1 MNSFQIVG
9 LPYES
14 FSNLFGWSDD
24 KLAEVNAMRV
34 VADAPVSYPCRV
46 SLADAEPGERLLL
59 LPYTHLGV
67 QSPYRS
73 SGPIFVREGA
83 VQRVEAVGHVPPYVT
98 RRLISARAYDDS
110 GMMVEANVCE
120 GFETVA
126 LIRQLFANQKV
137 TYLHLHNA
145 KPGCFSCRVN
155 RA

>member
-1 MNSFQIVG
+1 MSSFQLVG
-9 LPYES
+9 LPYDS
-14 FSNLFGWSDD
+14 FSKLFGWSDD
-24 KLAEVNAMRV
+24 ELAEVNARRV
-34 VADAPVSYPCRV
+34 VADAPLSYPCRV

-83 VQRVEAVGHVPPYVT
+83 IQRVEAVDHIPPYVT
-98 RRLISARAYDDS
+98 RRLISARAYDES

-120 GFETVA
+120 GFEAAA
-126 LIRQLFANQKV
+126 LIRQMFANQKAS
-137 TYLHLHNA
+137 YLHLYNA

-155 RA
+155 RT